1 MYVYVNILL
10 IRKKETLLVRILII
24 HNLIHYLFC
33 LLHIFACLNTVY
45 NKHEIL
51 PILIITFSL
60 ILMTSQ
66 VGQTTLMYLNVSWSK
81 SVAIWRVICRGPR
94 EVTSPLH
101 VTWLR
106 ARDVVIL
113 DVGYWMIYGTRRYP
127 GIVSVIEVRS
137 YQKDGFKTVYGY
149 TFKSKFC
156 ERARESIDISLFL
169 WIHFKAITYKHLH
182 CSIHCANQSLKAVN
196 TPCPKC
202 CLHCEGETELRCSYR
217 IHNYCN
223 QCQIQKINKKKICQL
238 EEFIEKMRK

>member
-10 IRKKETLLVRILII
+10 IRKKGTLLVRILII

-66 VGQTTLMYLNVSWSK
+66 VGQTTLMYLNVSRSK

-156 ERARESIDISLFL
+156 ERARVIYWYKTFSLNTLQSNHLQTFTLFNTLCKSIAKGTEHTLSEML
-169 WIHFKAITYKHLH
+169 
-182 CSIHCANQSLKAVN
+182 S
-196 TPCPKC
+196 TPWGGNRTA
-202 CLHCEGETELRCSYR
+202 L
-217 IHNYCN
+217 
-223 QCQIQKINKKKICQL
+223 QL
-238 EEFIEKMRK
+238 ENSRSL